1 MFLGFWI
8 SISPDTEEQTN
19 LCFEWDICIINHY
32 CFSDSLFCDFK
43 GIALI
48 VHPEMKTV
56 IICSVITPSSETC
69 TIFFLWNAK
78 WDLAQ
83 KSLKL
88 ETVEL
93 QKRHLLPCERNKS
106 IIFKSLPCLFI
117 FKPGVSRCIAPVLKS
132 KMSVNRI
139 YFWLFSFFFPYLVFQ
154 RLSLLFCPSGH
165 PFCSLM

>member
-1 MFLGFWI
+1 MKYLERNYNSVAYLLKQPLSHKPIYDALMFLGFWI
-8 SISPDTEEQTN
+8 RISPDTEEQTN

-43 GIALI
+43 GI

-69 TIFFLWNAK
+69 VIFFLWNPK

-93 QKRHLLPCERNKS
+93 QKRQLLPCEISSMLVHIQTWCLKMHCTS
-106 IIFKSLPCLFI
+106 FKV
-117 FKPGVSRCIAPVLKS
+117 KDVS
-132 KMSVNRI
+132 
-139 YFWLFSFFFPYLVFQ
+139 
-154 RLSLLFCPSGH
+154 
-165 PFCSLM
+165 